1 MTTNT
6 FLFCAVHSNKL
17 TEPFL
22 GLNTLSYTDI
32 GRHI

>member
-22 GLNTLSYTDI
+22 GLNTPYFYITM
-32 GRHI
+32 